1 MLLWSALGTLLLS
14 LNWVVFVYAVFA
26 GRATDASLG
35 YFMLPLLTVLVGKLA
50 FDEVLGA
57 AQRIAICLAISAVV
71 IQLIAHGSLP
81 WISLVVSISFALYGA
96 IRKKI
101 EADTLQGLF
110 IEMLCM
116 APFALTWLWMTDG
129 AGLGQHGLRVDIF
142 LLLGGI
148 YTTAP
153 LLTYIAATRLL
164 PLKIVGLTSY
174 LGPSL
179 QLLVAQTLLGETI
192 DAVTAASFGLVWVG
206 VLLASGQGLVRLQR
220 RPLRGR

>member
-1 MLLWSALGTLLLS
+1 MSALGTVIAQSSIGLFSSTRS
-14 LNWVVFVYAVFA
+14 L
-26 GRATDASLG
+26 RAERRTPVWDASCC
-35 YFMLPLLTVLVGKLA
+35 PLLTVLVGKRA
-50 FDEVLGA
+50 FNEVLGG

-110 IEMLCM
+110 IETLCM

-153 LLTYIAATRLL
+153 LLTYIAAARLL

-192 DAVTAASFGLVWVG
+192 DAVTAASFGLVWIG
-206 VLLASGQGLVRLQR
+206 CYWHPDRDS
-220 RPLRGR
+220 

>member
-1 MLLWSALGTLLLS
+1 M
-14 LNWVVFVYAVFA
+14 
-26 GRATDASLG
+26 
-35 YFMLPLLTVLVGKLA
+35 LVGKLA
-50 FDEVLGA
+50 FDEILGA

-81 WISLVVSISFALYGA
+81 WISLVVSTSFALYGA

-206 VLLASGQGLVRLQR
+206 VLLASGQRLLRLQR